1 MNTNSIALY
10 LLDNI
15 LAVIIFNK
23 TENYKSLTEKI
34 LFNILVVL
42 AGPIS
47 FMVAAVSLVTKK

>member
-10 LLDNI
+10 LLDSI